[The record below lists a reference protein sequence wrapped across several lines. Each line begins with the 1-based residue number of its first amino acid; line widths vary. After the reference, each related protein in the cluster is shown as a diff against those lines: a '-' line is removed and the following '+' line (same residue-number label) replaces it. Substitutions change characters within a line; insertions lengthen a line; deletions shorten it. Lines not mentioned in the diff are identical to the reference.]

1 MIHCPAL
8 VTLFRMSG
16 ERERETERETKN
28 NGRLRKCGVGGGGV
42 TFSKDHIRRN
52 DGYVLNM
59 QSGLR
64 KSICSSEKVLSS
76 APKMFEECGCGEN
89 LREWFGCGK

>member
-28 NGRLRKCGVGGGGV
+28 NGRLRKCGVGGGG
-42 TFSKDHIRRN
+42 
-52 DGYVLNM
+52 
-59 QSGLR
+59 
-64 KSICSSEKVLSS
+64 
-76 APKMFEECGCGEN
+76 
-89 LREWFGCGK
+89 